1 MVKNSNINDVLV
13 IGAGAIGGITA
24 AILSKGGIDVH
35 VLTRKSPHFDAIQ
48 KDGLTIEGH
57 PESYHF
63 PIYSNIKDLKTK
75 FNHILVA
82 VKNTS
87 TEEVA
92 KQLKNVLLPTSL
104 VYSLQNGF
112 GNTDILSKYIPREQI
127 VAGVVGWGATYLGNG
142 ILRITSSSGDFILG
156 FENSANMDDQ
166 RLLDIQKK
174 LKLWKKT
181 ILTNN
186 ILGFRWA
193 KLIVNSVIAPLG
205 GLLGET
211 VGNMLGNSE
220 ISPIMGALKNEGIQ
234 VADGQKIIL
243 ENVDGMNIR
252 NFFYEPKPE
261 DNIFTKVSRN
271 IMSTVIAKVGAK
283 RHGKIYPSLLVDLQR
298 GQKTEID
305 YLNGYIEKKGK
316 ELKLETPINSFLV
329 KAIKEIENN
338 KRKIGM
344 ENLPELK
351 QIADYS
357 RKKIKEQEKR

>member
-1 MVKNSNINDVLV
+1 MMNDLGDVLI
-13 IGAGAIGGITA
+13 IGAGTIGGTTG
-24 AILSKGGIDVH
+24 AIMYRNNIDVCL
-35 VLTRKSPHFDAIQ
+35 VNRKSDHFERI
-48 KDGLTIEGH
+48 KENGIVIKGMGE
-57 PESYHF
+57 PIKV
-63 PIYSNIKDLKTK
+63 PIYSSIKELNRK
-75 FNHILVA
+75 FKHIILTT
-82 VKNTS
+82 KNTDIES
-87 TEEVA
+87 A
-92 KQLKNVLLPTSL
+92 LKDIKNVLTPKSL

-112 GNTDILSKYIPREQI
+112 GNTDVIAKYIPREQI

-142 ILRITSSSGDFILG
+142 KLRITSSSGDFILG
-156 FENSANMDDQ
+156 FENGTNKDDI

-174 LKLWKKT
+174 LELWKKT

-193 KLIVNSVIAPLG
+193 KLIVNSVIAPFG

-220 ISPIMGALKNEGIQ
+220 ISPLMGALKNEGIQ
-234 VADGQKIIL
+234 VADGHKIIL

-252 NFFYEPKPE
+252 NFFYEAKPE

-298 GQKTEID
+298 GLKTEID

-316 ELKLETPINSFLV
+316 EIKLETPINSFLV
-329 KAIKEIENN
+329 KTIKEIENG

-351 QIADYS
+351 QVAEYS
-357 RKKIKEQEKR
+357 RNKIKEQEKR